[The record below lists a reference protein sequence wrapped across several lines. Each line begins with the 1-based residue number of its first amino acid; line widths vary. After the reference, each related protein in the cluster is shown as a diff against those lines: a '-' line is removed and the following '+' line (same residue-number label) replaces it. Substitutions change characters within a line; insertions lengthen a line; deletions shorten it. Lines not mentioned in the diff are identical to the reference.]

1 MEASHV
7 KKTKQVSVRLT
18 ENTLNKIDEKRKEL
32 SELIKSYGMDSNV
45 TTASYIRAVLI
56 NRLEKEEAEDFSN
69 IINVEL
75 DIETM
80 SDSLLKELYEYAH
93 SMYKLESEKDID
105 GYKPKTFNYL
115 SLASDVYRVM
125 KLKGVK

>member
-7 KKTKQVSVRLT
+7 KTKQISVRLT
-18 ENTLNKIDEKRKEL
+18 ENTLNKINEKRKEL
-32 SELIKSYGMDSNV
+32 SELIRSYGINSNV

-80 SDSLLKELYEYAH
+80 SDSLLKELHEYACN
-93 SMYKLESEKDID
+93 MYEAERKKDID
-105 GYKPKTFNYL
+105 GYNSRAFNYL
-115 SLASDVYRVM
+115 SLASDVYRM
-125 KLKGVK
+125 MQIKGVK

>member
-7 KKTKQVSVRLT
+7 KTKQISVRLT
-18 ENTLNKIDEKRKEL
+18 ENTLNKINEKRKEL
-32 SELIKSYGMDSNV
+32 SELIRSYGINSNV

-80 SDSLLKELYEYAH
+80 SDSLLKEIHEYACN
-93 SMYKLESEKDID
+93 MYEAERKKEEFAEA
-105 GYKPKTFNYL
+105 GYQRQAVSKNSY
-115 SLASDVYRVM
+115 
-125 KLKGVK
+125 

>member
-32 SELIKSYGMDSNV
+32 SELIRSYGINSNV

-75 DIETM
+75 NLDTM
-80 SDSLLKELYEYAH
+80 PNSLLRELQQYAY

-115 SLASDVYRVM
+115 SLASDVYRM
-125 KLKGVK
+125 MQIKGVK

>member
-7 KKTKQVSVRLT
+7 KTKQISVRLT
-18 ENTLNKIDEKRKEL
+18 ENTLNKINEKRKEL
-32 SELIKSYGMDSNV
+32 SELIRSYGINSNV

-80 SDSLLKELYEYAH
+80 SDSLLKELHEYACN
-93 SMYKLESEKDID
+93 MYEAERKKDID
-105 GYKPKTFNYL
+105 GYNSRAFNYL

>member
-1 MEASHV
+1 MKVNHV
-7 KKTKQVSVRLT
+7 KTKQVSVRLT
-18 ENTLNKIDEKRKEL
+18 EDTLNKIDEKCKEL

-45 TTASYIRAVLI
+45 TTASYIRSVLI
-56 NRLEKEEAEDFSN
+56 NRLEKEELDDFSS
-69 IINVEL
+69 IVDVEL

-80 SDSLLKELYEYAH
+80 SDSLLKELHEYAYN
-93 SMYKLESEKDID
+93 MYKLEIEKNID